1 MSMGDFRQ
9 RLFQYRGYTPIP
21 FLLVMVAFA
30 MPLLPT
36 FVLGVVVLAIGEFT
50 RFWGVAYAGPL
61 TRVTGGV
68 GAPSLVVAGPFSFV
82 RNPLY
87 VGNILMYVGIGIMAG
102 ALNPWLVI
110 AAAVYFIFQYS
121 MIVSL
126 EEEFLDKQ
134 FGEVY
139 TEYRKNVPRFMPRLT
154 PWTPGSQAGQLPDWN
169 GAIRSEKRTFQAI
182 ALVSLLIVVRWIW

>member
-68 GAPSLVVAGPFSFV
+68 GAPSLVVAGPFSFL
-82 RNPLY
+82 RDPPYFGGILLY
-87 VGNILMYVGIGIMAG
+87 FRD
-102 ALNPWLVI
+102 W
-110 AAAVYFIFQYS
+110 IF
-121 MIVSL
+121 
-126 EEEFLDKQ
+126 
-134 FGEVY
+134 G
-139 TEYRKNVPRFMPRLT
+139 
-154 PWTPGSQAGQLPDWN
+154 GG
-169 GAIRSEKRTFQAI
+169 G
-182 ALVSLLIVVRWIW
+182 